1 MSQASGITE
10 NPSGSRSIFIKRRL
24 TEIYMYNIFIV
35 TLFPNCTGILETKIS
50 GLHKFVIAMIEALVV
65 ALNFYVAIS
74 LYYSHVLPTCFLVWL
89 FWVLCLYPQK
99 IRC

>member
-1 MSQASGITE
+1 M
-10 NPSGSRSIFIKRRL
+10 
-24 TEIYMYNIFIV
+24 EIYMYNIFIV
-35 TLFPNCTGILETKIS
+35 TLFPSCTGILETKIS